1 MGESRFRKRR
11 TGPLSPEDA
20 ALWDKV
26 ARTARPLRPGRE
38 RARNQGAPAEEPETS
53 APEEPDRDGH
63 SEPAAERRTPPR
75 PRPSSPVPPEPPEPP
90 PLGGFDRREAKQLGT
105 GRLGIEA
112 RIDLHG
118 MRQREAHA
126 ALRAFLSRA
135 HGRGQRHVLVIT
147 GKGGARTPESGEPG
161 VLRREVPR
169 WLGEPAFRQWVVSY
183 TQAAPRHGGEGA
195 LYVRLRKA
203 GGRG

>member
-1 MGESRFRKRR
+1 MGESRSRKPR
-11 TGPLSPEDA
+11 TGPLSSEDA

-26 ARTARPLRPGRE
+26 ARTARPLHPGRTPDQ
-38 RARNQGAPAEEPETS
+38 NAPTEEVET
-53 APEEPDRDGH
+53 
-63 SEPAAERRTPPR
+63 PAAEEADRAGRGERAAGRHTPSR
-75 PRPSSPVPPEPPEPP
+75 PQPSPPEPPEPP

-126 ALRAFLSRA
+126 ALRAFLARA

-183 TQAAPRHGGEGA
+183 TRAAPRHGGEGA
-195 LYVRLRKA
+195 LYVRLRKT
-203 GGRG
+203 GGHG